1 MDEQKKQNIN
11 QASEQLTDSARQS
24 FQMLADRTVA
34 LQESN
39 MRLTQ
44 SFFQNFMDQL
54 QNQTEG
60 NRDAAQNLQDERQK
74 QKDAF
79 ETISNEATNAYSEF
93 LNSAL
98 SFYQETLTS
107 ATQVANQS
115 EQQGAQA
122 ARQAIEQGR
131 GSSGLKYAGS
141 DRTAAVQL
149 IDELLAEDPSYDEE
163 TWPEIAEALDGIAR
177 ALILLG
183 NAEASTP
190 MGAIPRRGRRASRT
204 PAHTTSARNGTSTYA
219 RTA

>member
-39 MRLTQ
+39 MKLTQ
-44 SFFQNFMDQL
+44 SFFQNFMEQL

-107 ATQVANQS
+107 ATH
-115 EQQGAQA
+115 
-122 ARQAIEQGR
+122 
-131 GSSGLKYAGS
+131 
-141 DRTAAVQL
+141 
-149 IDELLAEDPSYDEE
+149 
-163 TWPEIAEALDGIAR
+163 IAK
-177 ALILLG
+177 
-183 NAEASTP
+183 
-190 MGAIPRRGRRASRT
+190 
-204 PAHTTSARNGTSTYA
+204 
-219 RTA
+219 